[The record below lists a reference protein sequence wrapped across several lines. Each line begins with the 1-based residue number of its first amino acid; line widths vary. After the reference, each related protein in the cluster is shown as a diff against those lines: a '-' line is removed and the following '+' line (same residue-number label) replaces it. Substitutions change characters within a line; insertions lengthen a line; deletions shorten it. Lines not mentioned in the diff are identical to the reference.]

1 MSIALRVE
9 EVNVSFGGNVAL
21 ANVSVSA
28 DAGSVTGLIGPNGA
42 GKTTLFNVITGLQ
55 TPTSGHVFLGDRDV
69 TRLAPHKR
77 ARLGLSRTFQRLELF
92 TLLSVR
98 SNIRVAADLHRSYTH
113 DRTIDPDRVA
123 DEVLDRL
130 GIGGLAESRVDQL
143 PTGLARLVEVG
154 RALATRP
161 NVLLLDEPA
170 SGQDEAETSAL
181 AQLLRDLASDGMAVL
196 LVEHDVDLVMRT
208 CSHIHVLDFGEV
220 LATGTADEVKSN
232 PAVVAA
238 YLGVAR

>member
-1 MSIALRVE
+1 MSIALRVQ
-9 EVNVSFGGNVAL
+9 EVNVSFVGNVAL

-28 DAGSVTGLIGPNGA
+28 EAGAVTGLIGPNGA
-42 GKTTLFNVITGLQ
+42 GKTTLFNVVTGLQ
-55 TPTSGHVFLGDRDV
+55 TPKSGQVFLGDRDV

-161 NVLLLDEPA
+161 HVLLLDEPA

-220 LATGTADEVKSN
+220 LATGTAEEIKSN

-238 YLGVAR
+238 YLGVDR